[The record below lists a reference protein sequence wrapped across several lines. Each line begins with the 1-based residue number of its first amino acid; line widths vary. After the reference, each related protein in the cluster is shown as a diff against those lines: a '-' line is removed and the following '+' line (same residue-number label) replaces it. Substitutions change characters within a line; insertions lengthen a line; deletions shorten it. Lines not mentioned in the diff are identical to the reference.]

1 MFLQNALLI
10 VFFAA
15 VMFPAK
21 ACSSADPDNSN
32 AKAAVSPT
40 PPTSPDTGEAK
51 GEREKMDVLTQK
63 IIAKDPSA
71 ILLAKQIGSS
81 AATSLK
87 PLAKHEDPVV
97 REIALRC
104 LEQSGGENVA
114 EVFAD
119 ALTDESSSVKI
130 AALAGLNTHLTP
142 SVYNQLLQAFDQLD
156 TFPEGQQQIALLLGR
171 MESAN
176 QDDLRQRYSRE
187 RDPVVNEGLVA
198 ALAKLGDAN
207 AQAKFAAGVEN
218 SKDRERKRYIDY
230 AEYINQQ
237 WAARALAPVLLDKS
251 EMLRI
256 GVDGLPGAV
265 PEYLRAC
272 DLAVNVIA
280 KITGTTFSFP
290 VNGRTNYTDEQLM
303 EVRQFL
309 VR

>member
-10 VFFAA
+10 IFFAA
-15 VMFPAK
+15 AMFPAK
-21 ACSSADPDNSN
+21 ACSSASLNNSN
-32 AKAAVSPT
+32 ARVAVSPT
-40 PPTSPDTGEAK
+40 LTASPDAGEAK

-63 IIAKDPSA
+63 VIAKDPSA

-87 PLAKHEDPVV
+87 PLAKNEDPIV

-104 LEQSGGENVA
+104 LEQSGGEDVA
-114 EVFAD
+114 QVFAE
-119 ALTDESSSVKI
+119 ALLDESSSVKI

-156 TFPEGQQQIALLLGR
+156 NFPIE
-171 MESAN
+171 
-176 QDDLRQRYSRE
+176 
-187 RDPVVNEGLVA
+187 
-198 ALAKLGDAN
+198 
-207 AQAKFAAGVEN
+207 
-218 SKDRERKRYIDY
+218 Y
-230 AEYINQQ
+230 AEYINQP
-237 WAARALAPVLLDKS
+237 WAARALVPVLLDKS

-272 DLAVNVIA
+272 DLAVNAIA
-280 KITGTTFSFP
+280 KITGATFSFP
-290 VNGRTNYTDEQLM
+290 VNGRTNYTDEQLT
-303 EVRQFL
+303 EVRQFI